1 MLQVNAGFACN
12 FLTTECEKQ
21 FLKAVITLTYPV
33 LAMVHLQWFTCDE
46 SLAMATR
53 HNRHIMLYELSLER
67 L

>member
-1 MLQVNAGFACN
+1 MNAGFACN
-12 FLTTECEKQ
+12 LLTTECDNQ
-21 FLKAVITLTYPV
+21 LVKAVITLTYPV
-33 LAMVHLQWFTCDE
+33 LAMVHLQRFTCDE